1 MTIGEFFTK
10 CDTSF
15 DVIVIVDKDRVQ
27 DGHCY
32 KHYNDIP
39 IEYYYLEI
47 YSFKMTVYDT
57 PCGVIGVVYV
67 LEITV

>member
-15 DVIVIVDKDRVQ
+15 DVIVIVDKDR
-27 DGHCY
+27 GHDVHRY

-39 IEYYYLEI
+39 MEYYYLEI

-57 PCGVIGVVYV
+57 SFGVMGFVYV